1 MQGPHQKNFCD
12 CGLYVTAIVDAFM
25 QDPTGSSESI
35 RVRRRRACP
44 VYSPCLTCIALQK
57 SKKDWWGSREP
68 TDLRETFRKR
78 TVELSEEWRAK
89 RGCAAKEVTAAAS
102 KGEAG
107 SAEGPEAEAGKGKG
121 KEDAKDKEVMV
132 VFDESDDEPIIMDDI
147 SHVRP
152 KPQPRPKNKG
162 KKGEGGGSTIG
173 KAMRVRG

>member
-1 MQGPHQKNFCD
+1 MDKEKDPQGQ
-12 CGLYVTAIVDAFM
+12 Y
-25 QDPTGSSESI
+25 
-35 RVRRRRACP
+35 RA
-44 VYSPCLTCIALQK
+44 LAEK
-57 SKKDWWGSREP
+57 
-68 TDLRETFRKR
+68 LRE
-78 TVELSEEWRAK
+78 
-89 RGCAAKEVTAAAS
+89 
-102 KGEAG
+102 KGLDQGDE
-107 SAEGPEAEAGKGKG
+107 PRVKGKGKG

>member
-89 RGCAAKEVTAAAS
+89 RGCAAKEVAAAAS

-121 KEDAKDKEVMV
+121 KEERSM
-132 VFDESDDEPIIMDDI
+132 E
-147 SHVRP
+147 R
-152 KPQPRPKNKG
+152 
-162 KKGEGGGSTIG
+162 GGGEQ
-173 KAMRVRG
+173 RERERGGRGERGRGERKEKRG